1 MKRLAKILLCLIVAV
16 CVGYTPA
23 YIPALDGTPVS
34 AVAEAATV
42 KISKKKATVVVGAT
56 VKLKISGTKKKVTWS
71 SSKKG
76 VATVSSKGVVTGKK
90 AGTATITGKVNGKK
104 YTCKVTVKDVP
115 KLSKTKATI
124 YVGKTT
130 TLKVTG
136 TAKKVTW
143 SSSNKSVATVS
154 SKGKVTAKK
163 AGTATITAKAGT
175 KKLTCKVTV
184 KKKTVAVTSVVL
196 DKSSITLNAGE
207 TQKLTATVNPS
218 NATNKTVT
226 WMTENGDVAQ
236 VEPDGTVIAVGEGST
251 KIWAF
256 IGDKTDYC
264 TVRVKIPSVESV
276 ALDQTELTL
285 EVGGTQ
291 TLFATI
297 NPSNADEKSVTWSS
311 SKKSVATVDE
321 NGCVTALA
329 AGTTTIKAKTK
340 YKSATCT
347 VTVKAPEFGLGET
360 WTVDGQW
367 RFKVNSV
374 TVHKKCN
381 KNVTTAGEQVVTIN
395 YTYWRDGTPSAS
407 TGLCFDRLDFDV
419 YDVNGS
425 AGSHYTCA
433 EDLKAEY
440 LKVDGTS
447 CTASEAFILPKTSDS
462 ITLAVE
468 QQAAGGTDHQA
479 VFRVPVE
486 GAVVEVP
493 EDVDGYK
500 KLLASEMIQYGK
512 ANTTDAGEKY
522 YSYEKA
528 TTVDNTTVKC
538 KLLYYPSRHY
548 FEFKLDYPSADPSR
562 YIFIDMGDA
571 EYTDTTIAPGTVLA
585 YFTGIDLGAMYT
597 AQMNLDPAAYT
608 ATKDFEFT
616 LSESNFGATPEYV
629 QQQSNMFL
637 HLAMAGW
644 QDLLASNW
652 HGIPIDL
659 ESLGFSQL

>member
-1 MKRLAKILLCLIVAV
+1 MKRLAKILLCLVVAV

-23 YIPALDGTPVS
+23 YVPALDAAPIS

-42 KISKKKATVVVGAT
+42 KINKTKATIVVGAT
-56 VKLKISGTKKKVTWS
+56 VKLKISGTSKKVTWTT
-71 SSKKG
+71 SKKS

-115 KLSKTKATI
+115 KLNKTKATI

-143 SSSNKSVATVS
+143 TTSNKNVATVS

-184 KKKTVAVTSVVL
+184 KEKTVAVTSVVL
-196 DKSSITLNAGE
+196 DQSSITLNAGE

-218 NATNKTVT
+218 NATNKEVT
-226 WMTENGDVAQ
+226 WMTEDGDVAQ
-236 VEPDGTVIAVGEGST
+236 VEPDGTVTAIGEGNT
-251 KIWAF
+251 KIWVF

-264 TVRVKIPSVESV
+264 IVRVKIPSVESV
-276 ALDQTELTL
+276 TLDQTELTL
-285 EVGGTQ
+285 EVGDTQ
-291 TLFATI
+291 TLLATI
-297 NPSNADEKSVTWSS
+297 NPSNADEKTVTWSS

-347 VTVKAPEFGLGET
+347 VTVKPLEFGLGET

-374 TVHKKCN
+374 TVHEKCN
-381 KNVTTAGEQVVTIN
+381 KNVTTPGEQVVTIN
-395 YTYWRDGTPSAS
+395 YTYWRDGAPSSS
-407 TGLCFDRLDFDV
+407 TGLCINYLDFDV
-419 YDVNGS
+419 YDGNGT
-425 AGSHYTCA
+425 AGGHYTCKD
-433 EDLKAEY
+433 DLKAEY
-440 LKVDGTS
+440 LKMDGTS
-447 CTASEAFILPKTSDS
+447 CTASEAFILPKTSEA
-462 ITLAVE
+462 ITLVVE

-479 VFRVPVE
+479 IFRVPVE
-486 GAVVEVP
+486 GVVVGTP
-493 EDVDGYK
+493 ETVDEYK
-500 KLLASEMIQYGK
+500 TLLASEMMQYGK
-512 ANTTDAGEKY
+512 ANTTNDGEKY
-522 YSYEKA
+522 YSYEKT

-571 EYTDTTIAPGTVLA
+571 EYADSTIAPGTVLV

-597 AQMNLDPAAYT
+597 GQINLDPAAYT

-616 LSESNFGATPEYV
+616 LGTSNFGATPEYV

-637 HLAMAGW
+637 HLAMTGW

-652 HGIPIDL
+652 HDIPIDL

>member
-1 MKRLAKILLCLIVAV
+1 MKRLSKILLCLVLAV

-23 YIPALDGTPVS
+23 FVPALESTPIS

-42 KISKKKATVVVGAT
+42 KINKKTATVVVGAT
-56 VKLKISGTKKKVTWS
+56 VKLKISGTSKKVTWS
-71 SSKKG
+71 TSKKS

-90 AGTATITGKVNGKK
+90 AGKATITAKVNGKK

-115 KLSKTKATI
+115 KLSKTKSTL
-124 YVGKTT
+124 YVGNTT

-143 SSSNKSVATVS
+143 ASSNKSVATVS
-154 SKGKVTAKK
+154 TKGKVTAKK
-163 AGTATITAKAGT
+163 VGTATITAKVGT

-184 KKKTVAVTSVVL
+184 KKKTVAVTSVNIN
-196 DKSSITLNAGE
+196 KSSITLNAGE
-207 TQKLTATVNPS
+207 TQKLVATVNPS

-236 VEPDGTVIAVGEGST
+236 IEPDGTVIAVGEGRT

-264 TVRVKIPSVESV
+264 YVSVKVPSVESV
-276 ALDQTELTL
+276 NLNRIEMTL
-285 EVGGTQ
+285 SVGETGT
-291 TLFATI
+291 LKATI
-297 NPSNADEKSVTWSS
+297 NPSNADEKTVIWSS
-311 SKKSVATVDE
+311 SRENVATVDE
-321 NGCVTALA
+321 NGHITALA

-347 VTVKAPEFGLGET
+347 VTVKPLEFGLGEI

-374 TVHKKCN
+374 TVHEKCN
-381 KNVTTAGEQVVTIN
+381 KNVTTPGEQVVTIN
-395 YTYWRDGTPSAS
+395 YTYWRDGAPSSS
-407 TGLCFDRLDFDV
+407 TGLCINYLDFDV
-419 YDVNGS
+419 YDGNGT
-425 AGSHYTCA
+425 AGGHYTCRD
-433 EDLKAEY
+433 DLKAEY
-440 LKVDGTS
+440 LKMDGTS
-447 CTASEAFILPKTSDS
+447 CTASEAFILPKTSEA
-462 ITLAVE
+462 ITLVVE
-468 QQAAGGTDHQA
+468 QRAVGGTDHQA
-479 VFRVPVE
+479 IFRVPVE

-500 KLLASEMIQYGK
+500 KLLAFEMVQYGK
-512 ANTTDAGEKY
+512 VNTTNDGEKY
-522 YSYEKA
+522 YSYEK
-528 TTVDNTTVKC
+528 TTAVEDTTIKC
-538 KLLYYPSRHY
+538 KLLYYPNRHY
-548 FEFKLDYPSADPSR
+548 FEFKLNYPSEDPSR
-562 YIFIDMGDA
+562 YIYIDMGDA
-571 EYTDTTIAPGTVLA
+571 QYTGTEIQPGTVNV
-585 YFTGIDLGAMYT
+585 YFWGIDVNASYSG
-597 AQMNLDPAAYT
+597 QMDLDPTAYT
-608 ATKDFEFT
+608 VTKDFEFT
-616 LSESNFGATPEYV
+616 LSESNLGATPEYV

-659 ESLGFSQL
+659 GSLGFSQL